1 MESNKN
7 DTLELRNRLKDFET
21 TCMVTKGEM
30 GGGGGD
36 KLGVWD

>member
-7 DTLELRNRLKDFET
+7 DTKELRNRLKDFET
-21 TCMVTKGEM
+21 KFMVITKWEI
-30 GGGGGD
+30 GGRN